1 MTSAANQVRVSR
13 ALSRALCSVF
23 GGGCGAEPRAGRASH
38 VPHADDTRD
47 AVHDMQVLLSRTH
60 ICRAAG
66 SVGLVPKAPTDG
78 IDKSRCNHNILWSE
92 KGDTPT

>member
-13 ALSRALCSVF
+13 ALSRALRPVF

-47 AVHDMQVLLSRTH
+47 AVHDMQVL
-60 ICRAAG
+60 
-66 SVGLVPKAPTDG
+66 
-78 IDKSRCNHNILWSE
+78 
-92 KGDTPT
+92 

>member
-23 GGGCGAEPRAGRASH
+23 GGGCGAERASH

-47 AVHDMQVLLSRTH
+47 AVHDMQVL
-60 ICRAAG
+60 
-66 SVGLVPKAPTDG
+66 
-78 IDKSRCNHNILWSE
+78 
-92 KGDTPT
+92 